1 MLTLPCSFVIGVHSL
16 ASVCCHIT
24 PVRALPRSVLA
35 QVLGLL
41 TLRFFST
48 LMPLLLEWC
57 REPDL
62 ATQLKALEALSE
74 VIRYTWPR
82 MPAHASFLW
91 SQLHCIQSH
100 ESVDMLLE
108 VPPDAADAQQHLH
121 LHLASI
127 ARMLYQ
133 CGGSAFQASL
143 KSKCHQ
149 LNGAETDTM
158 LHAVAS
164 LIKQNSELE

>member
-1 MLTLPCSFVIGVHSL
+1 
-16 ASVCCHIT
+16 
-24 PVRALPRSVLA
+24 
-35 QVLGLL
+35 
-41 TLRFFST
+41 
-48 LMPLLLEWC
+48 MPLLLEWC

-100 ESVDMLLE
+100 ECADLPLE
-108 VPPDAADAQQHLH
+108 VSPDAADAQQQLH
-121 LHLASI
+121 WHLASI
-127 ARMLYQ
+127 AKMLYL
-133 CGGSAFQASL
+133 CGGSSFQASL

-158 LHAVAS
+158 LHAVAI
-164 LIKQNSELE
+164 LMKQNSQLK